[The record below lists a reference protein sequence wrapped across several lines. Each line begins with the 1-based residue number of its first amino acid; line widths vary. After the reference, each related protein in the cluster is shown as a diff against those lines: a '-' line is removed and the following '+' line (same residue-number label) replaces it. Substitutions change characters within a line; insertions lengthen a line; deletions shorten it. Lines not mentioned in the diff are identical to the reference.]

1 MNLEATLLTINTTLL
16 GLLLGVVAF
25 FLKDT
30 HRKFTELVD
39 EVRLLRLD
47 HTRLAARTQERAAAD
62 TSAASSLLARVERVE
77 GVLFNHPA
85 A

>member
-1 MNLEATLLTINTTLL
+1 MTLEATLLTINTSLL
-16 GLLLGVVAF
+16 ALLLGVVGF

-47 HTRLAARTQERAAAD
+47 HTRLAARTDERQGAD
-62 TSAASSLLARVERVE
+62 SAAASSLLARVERVE
-77 GVLFNHPA
+77 GVLLNQPA